1 MNTKVKKVLP
11 IILLILLTL
20 FLISPNSN
28 KDYTSHSYVAGDT
41 LFDDLNILLLT
52 LTHVKENNSTITFN
66 EYVELK
72 IYTDTSLQA
81 LDYFRQTLSSSHKSA
96 PITLDINNSL
106 LELSNYL
113 EILNEEFN
121 NNTSNTK
128 LSKDMYNKLIMVRH
142 ELSVYKTR
150 LDDIYP

>member
-1 MNTKVKKVLP
+1 VNTKAKKVLP

-20 FLISPNSN
+20 FLISPNSE

-52 LTHVKENNSTITFN
+52 LTHIKENNSTITFN

>member
-1 MNTKVKKVLP
+1 MNTKAKKVLP
-11 IILLILLTL
+11 IILLILLTF
-20 FLISPNSN
+20 FLISPNSE

-52 LTHVKENNSTITFN
+52 LTHIKENNSTITFN

-113 EILNEEFN
+113 EILHEEFN

>member
-1 MNTKVKKVLP
+1 MNTKAKKVLP

-20 FLISPNSN
+20 FLISPNSE

-52 LTHVKENNSTITFN
+52 LTHIKENNSTITFN

>member
-1 MNTKVKKVLP
+1 MNTKAKKVLP

-20 FLISPNSN
+20 FLISPNSG

>member
-1 MNTKVKKVLP
+1 MNTKAKKVLP

-20 FLISPNSN
+20 FLISPNSE

>member
-1 MNTKVKKVLP
+1 MNTKAKKVLP
-11 IILLILLTL
+11 IILLILLTF
-20 FLISPNSN
+20 FLISPNSE

-52 LTHVKENNSTITFN
+52 LTHIKENNSTITFN

>member
-1 MNTKVKKVLP
+1 MNTKAKKVLP

-20 FLISPNSN
+20 FLISPNSG

-52 LTHVKENNSTITFN
+52 LTHIKENNSTITFN